1 MELEHKDQDQTL
13 PTSPM
18 STKALREGTEK
29 TLKIPE
35 NLSPVQIRQLL
46 GSAFFSDHA
55 HLVLYFDNAPE
66 PLVISPPPHTYLGRT
81 EENQPESLYLNLAP
95 YDAREKGVSRTHAL
109 LLRSDVTLSIQDLD
123 SKNGTYLEGY
133 KLPSGQTQI
142 LRDGCEIV
150 LGILRIRIAFQYG
163 SIE

>member
-18 STKALREGTEK
+18 STKALHERAVE

-35 NLSPVQIRQLL
+35 NLSLVQIRQLL

-55 HLVLYFDNAPE
+55 RLMLYFDNAPK

-81 EENQPESLYLNLAP
+81 EENQPESLHLNLSS
-95 YDAREKGVSRTHAL
+95 YDAQEKGVSKTHAL
-109 LLRSDVTLSIQDLD
+109 LLRSNITLSIQDLD
-123 SKNGTYLEGY
+123 SKNGTYLNGY
-133 KLPSGQTQI
+133 RLP
-142 LRDGCEIV
+142 R
-150 LGILRIRIAFQYG
+150 
-163 SIE
+163 